1 MSKEPYI
8 SLLWQV
14 RSNYINVPHALTN
27 FKNVASVST
36 SENLVTKKLG
46 LRPVRI
52 KTLHL
57 NLKGQKSF
65 KSKYKTSPSNFLY
78 YFKARTTPHLRSYR
92 ERAPKS
98 ISIHDVAIQ
107 ANTEVIA
114 S

>member
-65 KSKYKTSPSNFLY
+65 KSKYKTSPSIFFH
-78 YFKARTTPHLRSYR
+78 FKARTTPHLRSYR